1 MDRNSIIGLTLIFA
15 IIIGY
20 AWMSQ
25 PTEAQLK
32 DMQRQQDSML
42 MAARTQDSVAKIQAI
57 QQQKEKELLA
67 TDTNAAINRYGAFG
81 RFVTGTPE
89 FFTLENNELLIKL
102 SSKGGRVHSVTLK
115 NYKRAD
121 KTTPVTLFEGSG
133 NQMDY
138 TFTAFDGKLISTE
151 DLFFTASEKNVS
163 ASAGQPASI
172 TLSVHISPTQ
182 SIQQIYRLDAE
193 GFVVN
198 YDVEFNGM
206 HALLAPGTSHI
217 ALNLKTST
225 PYQEKN
231 PQAEQRASTIYYQLS
246 DETVDYLSETSD
258 EEKNLESPV
267 KWVSFKQQF
276 FNSTII
282 SNKAFEK
289 VKVESHADQSGRY
302 VKKYTASLGLPFGNS
317 GKEHYNM
324 RFFYG
329 PNHYKTLE
337 KLDISLEKIIPLGWL
352 IFRWVNK
359 YIVINLF
366 HFLSQMFSNYGIII
380 LLMTIIIKIFLF
392 PLVYR
397 SFLSTAKMR
406 LLKPEMDEIKEKH
419 GDDMQKVQMEN
430 MKLFKQAGV
439 SPMGGCV
446 PILLQMPFLIAMF
459 AFFPSAFELRQQE
472 FLWATDLS
480 SYDSIWTF
488 GKIPIIETIY
498 GDHVSL
504 FTLLMTLSTLIYTHL
519 NNQMTGVT
527 GQMKWIGYMM
537 PIVFL
542 GVFNNYAAGLSYYYF
557 VSNMITFAQQWGI
570 RQFIDEKKLHEQ
582 IQENKK
588 KPVQKSKFQQRLE
601 EMAKIQE
608 QRKPVKKK

>member
-1 MDRNSIIGLTLIFA
+1 MDRNSIIGLSLIFA

-25 PTEAQLK
+25 PTEAEIKLLQH
-32 DMQRQQDSML
+32 QQDSALKAGL
-42 MAARTQDSVAKIQAI
+42 MQDSLSKVQAI
-57 QQQKEKELLA
+57 EQQKEKLLLA
-67 TDTNAAINRYGAFG
+67 TDSNAAANRYGAFG
-81 RFVTGTPE
+81 KFVNGSNE
-89 FFTLENNELLIKL
+89 FYTLENKELLVKI
-102 SSKGGRVHSVTLK
+102 SAKGGRVHSVTLK

-121 KTTPVTLFEGSG
+121 KVTPVTLFEGTG
-133 NQMDY
+133 NQFDY
-138 TFTAFDGKLISTE
+138 TFTTFDGKILSTE
-151 DLFFTASEKNVS
+151 DLYFTPDQKNVNVTE
-163 ASAGQPASI
+163 GQSGSI
-172 TLSVHISPTQ
+172 TLSIPISEKQ
-182 SIQQIYRLDAE
+182 SIKQVYSLQGD
-193 GFVVN
+193 GFVMG
-198 YDVEFNGM
+198 YDLQLNGM
-206 HALLAPGTSHI
+206 HALLAPGTKHI
-217 ALNLKTST
+217 VLNWKNST
-225 PYQEKN
+225 PFQEKSV
-231 PQAEQRASTIYYQLS
+231 QAEQRASTIYYEQT
-246 DETVDYLSETSD
+246 DETVDYLAETKD
-258 EEKNLESPV
+258 EEKALPTPV
-267 KWVSFKQQF
+267 RWVSFKQQF
-276 FNSTII
+276 FNSTLI
-282 SNKAFEK
+282 SDKPFEQ
-289 VKVESHADQSGRY
+289 VTIESHADQSGRF
-302 VKKYTASLGLPFGNS
+302 VKKYTASLGLPFGNTGS
-317 GKEHYNM
+317 ENYKM
-324 RFFYG
+324 KFFYG

-337 KLDISLEKIIPLGWL
+337 ALNINLEKIIPLGWL

-366 HFLSQMFSNYGIII
+366 HFLSQIFSNYGIII
-380 LLMTIIIKIFLF
+380 LLMTVIIKIFLF

-406 LLKPEMDEIKEKH
+406 LLKPEMDEIKEKF

-439 SPMGGCV
+439 SPMGGCM

-480 SYDSIWTF
+480 SYDTIWTF
-488 GKIPIIETIY
+488 GKYPIIEYIY

-504 FTLLMTLSTLIYTHL
+504 FTLLMTISTLIYTHL

-557 VSNMITFAQQWGI
+557 VSNMITFGQQWGI
-570 RQFIDEKKLHEQ
+570 RQFVDEKKLHAQ

-601 EMAKIQE
+601 DMAKVQE
-608 QRKPVKKK
+608 KKKPVKK